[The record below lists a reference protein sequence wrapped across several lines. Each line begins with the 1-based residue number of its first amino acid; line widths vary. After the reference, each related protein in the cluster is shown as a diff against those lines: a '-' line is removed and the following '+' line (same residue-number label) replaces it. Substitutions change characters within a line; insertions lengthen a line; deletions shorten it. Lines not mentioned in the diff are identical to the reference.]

1 MRADSLAMSASR
13 IRERAALR
21 LSLLMLKLRHLCLK
35 CICLSPNMGTL
46 YTELLHTCIQCL
58 DGTTGI
64 ALVQYV
70 YVVLPSISA
79 YLEGKTKGAQG
90 VTFHINI

>member
-1 MRADSLAMSASR
+1 
-13 IRERAALR
+13 
-21 LSLLMLKLRHLCLK
+21 
-35 CICLSPNMGTL
+35 MGTL

-70 YVVLPSISA
+70 YVVYRIFLLI
-79 YLEGKTKGAQG
+79 LKEKTKGAQG